1 MTLIEWLVAAIA
13 IIPALYIWHKPLGIC
28 AALLAFAVPGYVYI
42 WAGLEVVT
50 YLWSWALPL
59 SAGLLVLVPMY
70 RWLYIF
76 LSRKINGWSK
86 LTMEVEDSRGHVHYV
101 KRIDDQTYIN
111 GGSGSGKTE
120 SCNMAFVRHAVRF
133 RMSMLLH
140 DLKKYELTQTV
151 FPLFHAAGIPYHVFA
166 LFDIERCVRINP
178 IDPMYIED
186 EQSLKSRIDS
196 FLIAAQGGEAKDS
209 TSTGGFFKNTAA
221 SLLES
226 ITWYLKLYK
235 PECCHLPFLM
245 SIINDPENLHLK
257 EGKKVIQFGKLER
270 MLRRDRQVSSMASV
284 FFQGAGNPETTSNIL
299 QTVIL
304 ALNTINTDA
313 GFYLLSGNDINLRI
327 NRPGNCEAL
336 ALVNEPKNS
345 SSNAPILAMIADA
358 SLLMMGDQENDYAV
372 ALLDEAA
379 ELPSPRVQ
387 NYMAYLRSL
396 HVCVVYTTQD
406 LSQIQRTQGGK
417 EFNQRTVLSNLAHQ
431 FFGRT
436 RTQQTAKYYEG
447 LMPQIVKTERSY
459 SSSSNGTTVTSRDVK
474 QPRYIASDFYLLKK
488 GEFVYFYGD
497 VKRFRFKH
505 IKPQRMMPPKIR
517 NIDRE
522 TLHRIATEIRQDAN
536 EFMKSFE

>member
-1 MTLIEWLVAAIA
+1 MSLIESLVATIA
-13 IIPALYIWHKPLGIC
+13 IIPALYIWRRPLGIC
-28 AALLAFAVPGYVYI
+28 VALLAFAVPGYIYI
-42 WAGLEVVT
+42 WAGLEIVT

-59 SAGLLVLVPMY
+59 AAGLLVLIPMY
-70 RWLYIF
+70 RWVYI
-76 LSRKINGWSK
+76 LLCRWINGWSK
-86 LTMEVEDSRGHVHYV
+86 LTMEIEDSRGHVHYV

-133 RMSMLLH
+133 KMSMLLH

-151 FPLFHAAGIPYHVFA
+151 YPYFHEAGIPYHVFA
-166 LFDIERCVRINP
+166 LFDEERCVRINP

-196 FLIAAQGGEAKDS
+196 FLIAAQGGDAKDA

-257 EGKKVIQFGKLER
+257 EGKKVIQFGKLDR
-270 MLRRDRQVSSMASV
+270 MLRRDPQVSSMASV
-284 FFQGAGNPETTSNIL
+284 FFQGAGNMETTSNIL

-313 GFYLLSGNDINLRI
+313 GFYLLSGNDIDLRI

-358 SLLMMGDQENDYAV
+358 CLLMMGDQENDYAV

-387 NYMAYLRSL
+387 NYMSYL
-396 HVCVVYTTQD
+396 T
-406 LSQIQRTQGGK
+406 
-417 EFNQRTVLSNLAHQ
+417 
-431 FFGRT
+431 
-436 RTQQTAKYYEG
+436 
-447 LMPQIVKTERSY
+447 
-459 SSSSNGTTVTSRDVK
+459 
-474 QPRYIASDFYLLKK
+474 
-488 GEFVYFYGD
+488 
-497 VKRFRFKH
+497 
-505 IKPQRMMPPKIR
+505 
-517 NIDRE
+517 
-522 TLHRIATEIRQDAN
+522 
-536 EFMKSFE
+536 